1 MRNAPPILK
10 EPWEIDVMR
19 EAGRIAAEALA
30 KAVEAVR
37 PGASTLDVDRVAE
50 AHIRARGA
58 VPTFIGYPPH
68 AGKYAFKHTIC
79 ASVNEE
85 IVHGIPRAERVLVE
99 GDILSIDIGATFKGY
114 VGDTAVTVA
123 VGKIPPEAKKLV
135 DTTRESLD
143 AAIAVMEPGAK
154 LSAIGT
160 AVESLARSRGFSV
173 VRNYCGHG
181 VGRDMHEPP
190 QVPNY
195 YDPAHRFGDL
205 VLKPGLVLAIEP
217 MLCEGLAE
225 NRTLPDRWTVV
236 TSDGKRAAHFEHT
249 IAVTEKGHL
258 VLTLP

>member
-1 MRNAPPILK
+1 MKHAPILK
-10 EPWEIDVMR
+10 EPWEIEVMR

-30 KAVEAVR
+30 KAVAATR
-37 PGASTLDVDRVAE
+37 PGATTLDVDRAAE

-58 VPTFIGYPPH
+58 IPTFIGYPPQ

-85 IVHGIPRAERVLVE
+85 IVHGVPRADRVLKE

-114 VGDTAVTVA
+114 VGDTAVTVG
-123 VGKIPPEAKKLV
+123 VGTISPEARRLV

-143 AAIAVMEPGAK
+143 DAIAEMKPGAK
-154 LSAIGT
+154 LSQIGA
-160 AVESLARSRGFSV
+160 AVEAKAKSRGYTV

-181 VGRDMHEPP
+181 VGRDKHEPP

-195 YDPAHRFGDL
+195 FDPAWRFGDF

-217 MLCEGLAE
+217 MVCEGAAE
-225 NRTLPDRWTVV
+225 NRTLADRWTVV
-236 TSDGKRAAHFEHT
+236 TSDGRRAAHFEHT
-249 IAVTEKGHL
+249 IAVTEDGHQ